1 MRGIQLFFL
10 SVLCMVSIGWMWKDN
25 PKVQEQMQK
34 GYQAWQAGNR
44 TEAMS
49 YYEAALA
56 LKPDEVDALN
66 SLGVIY
72 EEVGLLEK
80 AEEKYLAAIK
90 VDYKFLPAYSNLGVL
105 YWNQGNTAKAIHYFQ
120 KRVDLGLPGDPWTI
134 KAKKALDK
142 MMATAAVNR
151 QENINQA
158 VDQLSSSVDYKSQ
171 AMTSSYVPAPVAD
184 DAPMVVAKVNEPK
197 AQEMSKRPASEL
209 PTLKEWLCRDN
220 KGNPEPC
227 KVDNEVVSRHKEI
240 NETMNEFYG
249 DKTSMSSS
257 KPVMVSAPASTPVAY
272 DDYQKPVDMPSAKE
286 PVYEQASSYNGEN
299 KSVFGTIG
307 RGFHWI
313 WENI

>member
-1 MRGIQLFFL
+1 MRGIQLFVL
-10 SVLCMVSIGWMWKDN
+10 SVLCTVSIGWMWKDN
-25 PKVQEQMQK
+25 PRVQEQIQK

-44 TEAMS
+44 TEAMT

-90 VDYKFLPAYSNLGVL
+90 VNYKFLPAYSNLGVL

-120 KRVDLGLPGDPWTI
+120 KRVDLGNPNDPWTV

-142 MMATAAVNR
+142 MKATSAMNR
-151 QENINQA
+151 QEDINQA
-158 VDQLSSSVDYKSQ
+158 VDHLSSSVEYKSQ
-171 AMTSSYVPAPVAD
+171 AVMNTGYSAPAPVMPEPV
-184 DAPMVVAKVNEPK
+184 APVIAAETPK
-197 AQEMSKRPASEL
+197 AEEMSKRPDSEL

-220 KGNPEPC
+220 RGNPEPC
-227 KVDNEVVSRHKEI
+227 KVDNEAAAREKQV
-240 NETMNEFYG
+240 NETMNDFYG
-249 DKTSMSSS
+249 EK
-257 KPVMVSAPASTPVAY
+257 KAVSAPAYTPPAVEENNVPYEA
-272 DDYQKPVDMPSAKE
+272 PSSN
-286 PVYEQASSYNGEN
+286 YSSEN